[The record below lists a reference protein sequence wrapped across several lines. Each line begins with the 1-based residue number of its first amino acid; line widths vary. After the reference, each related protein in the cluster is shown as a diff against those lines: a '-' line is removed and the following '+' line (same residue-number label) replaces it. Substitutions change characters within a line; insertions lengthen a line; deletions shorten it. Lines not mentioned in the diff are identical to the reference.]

1 MLVQIFAAVAVAVIV
16 YLIWQ
21 DNGISINNIMY
32 ENKKIPREFDGF
44 KIVQISDLHN
54 KKFGENEERLLN
66 KIREVSPDIIVI
78 TGDLI
83 DRRRYDLDTALMFI
97 CGAKEIAP
105 IYYVAGNHEGWSKKY
120 EQIEK
125 SLKNAGVN
133 VVNNDQAE
141 IKIGNGQI
149 NIMGLLDPSFWA
161 ESYQK
166 VTDVSKME
174 EYLKSLPEND
184 GFRITLSHRPELIDL
199 YAKYKLDLV
208 FSGHA
213 HGGQFRLPF
222 IGGLYAPSQGVFP
235 KYTSGAHKKGNT
247 TMIVSRGLGNSKFP
261 IRLNNRPEVVV
272 ATLKAKNNQILEQK
286 EDI

>member
-1 MLVQIFAAVAVAVIV
+1 MLVQIFAAVAVAAII

-21 DNGISINNIMY
+21 DNGISINNIIY
-32 ENKKIPREFDGF
+32 ENKKIHREFDGF

-66 KIREVSPDIIVI
+66 KIREASPDIIVI

-97 CGAKEIAP
+97 KGAKEIAP

-125 SLKNAGVN
+125 SLKDAGVN
-133 VVNNDQAE
+133 VLNNKQIE
-141 IKIGNGQI
+141 IEKGNKQI
-149 NIMGLLDPSFWA
+149 TIMGLLDPSFWVD
-161 ESYQK
+161 SYKK
-166 VTDVSKME
+166 VTDISKME
-174 EYLKSLPEND
+174 KYLDSVPKTDN
-184 GFRITLSHRPELIDL
+184 FRIVLSHRPELIDF

-222 IGGLYAPSQGVFP
+222 IGGLYSPSQGVFP
-235 KYTSGAHKKGNT
+235 KYTSGAYKKGNT

-261 IRLNNRPEVVV
+261 IRINNRPEVVV
-272 ATLKAKNNQILEQK
+272 ATLQSKSNEISQQK